1 MLLPSTARSSR
12 STLTYE
18 VVERIEAHPQSSVPG
33 EVHSTGGDMVVND
46 FAAVISFAL
55 NVTCTPNPDLTRRL
69 IASSG
74 SSFGNAHTP

>member
-1 MLLPSTARSSR
+1 
-12 STLTYE
+12 
-18 VVERIEAHPQSSVPG
+18 VERIEAHPQSSVPG